1 MSNGVLGFLQND
13 EANDKLFQ
21 ELFASRLKDISRD
34 YEALSSKDPNTAK
47 VYKDTMIRLVGSED
61 GFVWDPSDLH
71 KLIRPLFETAGLT
84 YGESAKAA
92 VDAFIEALERNGE

>member
-1 MSNGVLGFLQND
+1 MSNFALGFLPKNESNEQ
-13 EANDKLFQ
+13 LFH

-47 VYKDTMIRLVGSED
+47 VYKDAMIRLVGSED
-61 GFVWDPSDLH
+61 GFVWDSSDLH
-71 KLIRPLFETAGLT
+71 KLIKPLFETAGLT